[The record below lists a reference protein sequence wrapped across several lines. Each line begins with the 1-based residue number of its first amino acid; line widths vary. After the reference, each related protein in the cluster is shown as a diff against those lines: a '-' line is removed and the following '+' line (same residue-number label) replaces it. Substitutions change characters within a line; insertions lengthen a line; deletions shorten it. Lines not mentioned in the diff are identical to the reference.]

1 MALGQGSYTRTFGAA
16 PDDRRIITF
25 QHVEVQDEAAT
36 VQQGRPIF
44 RTEERIEISFPGNQ
58 LNIWAGRV
66 TDEHRQ
72 MYAREY
78 EAFQRGEEVARE
90 GTPIEELKVLN
101 RAQVRELKY
110 FDIFTIEDAASLSDA
125 TLQRMGMGGHRLREM
140 AKKYL
145 EQANG
150 FAPIAEL
157 VAAKENL
164 EGKVAMQATQIEE
177 LNHM

>member
-16 PDDRRIITF
+16 PDDRRIVTF

-101 RAQVRELKY
+101 RAQVDRKSSCRE
-110 FDIFTIEDAASLSDA
+110 
-125 TLQRMGMGGHRLREM
+125 R
-140 AKKYL
+140 
-145 EQANG
+145 
-150 FAPIAEL
+150 
-157 VAAKENL
+157 V
-164 EGKVAMQATQIEE
+164 
-177 LNHM
+177 